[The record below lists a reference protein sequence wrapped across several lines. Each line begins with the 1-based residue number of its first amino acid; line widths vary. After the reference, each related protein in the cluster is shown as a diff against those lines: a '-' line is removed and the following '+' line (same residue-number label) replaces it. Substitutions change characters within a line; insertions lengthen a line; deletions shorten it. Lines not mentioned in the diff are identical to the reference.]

1 MHRADPQAIGDHFGP
16 NARGAVIDHEII
28 TNAVERMLE
37 HRVFIPPGKRL
48 LGNCLVMENDD
59 KFAKCLEAVG
69 QGRVALARRFERIG
83 LSRE

>member
-16 NARGAVIDHEII
+16 NARGAIIDHEII

-37 HRVFIPPGKRL
+37 HRVLIPPGKRL
-48 LGNCLVMENDD
+48 LGNRLIMENDD
-59 KFAKCLEAVG
+59 KFAKRLETIG
-69 QGRVALARRFERIG
+69 QSRVAFASRLERIG